1 MYDTICLNLDQAHLV
16 MTLVTKFEPNM
27 LTGEQLFDTLD
38 ALPGHT
44 EFDIQ
49 AQSWM
54 NHDLRT
60 DRVRLMARDI
70 PRRGRRYTCLSSG
83 MEWFDI
89 REIAKN
95 AEWVAIIIHLPG
107 SDDIVASAML
117 D

>member
-1 MYDTICLNLDQAHLV
+1 MYDTITLNLDQAHLA
-16 MTLVTKFEPNM
+16 MALVTKFEPNM

-44 EFDIQ
+44 EFDITTQ
-49 AQSWM
+49 AWR
-54 NHDLRT
+54 NHELEQT
-60 DRVRLMARDI
+60 KVRLMARDI

-89 REIAKN
+89 RAIAKG
-95 AEWVAIIIHLPG
+95 AEWIAVVIHLPG